1 MKILSIPILLA
12 SSFAL
17 AQENQKS
24 DSVAELE
31 ALTIESSP
39 LGTETTDVTQ
49 AWSVLSGDDLDK
61 SKGATLAETLSAT
74 PGISQTH
81 FGPSANRPIIRGMDK
96 FRVRMLQNG
105 TDTFDV
111 SAQSEDHAV
120 PIDPLM
126 VDRIEVL
133 RGSSALLHGG
143 SAIGGVVNVIDRS
156 IPTSPYSAPG
166 ASLRSSYNSVN
177 EGWNYGATAF
187 GSSDKL
193 SFQINGSKKDYKD
206 YDTPTFLL
214 ENHDTEEMEAH
225 NKVENSYGDSSSFG
239 LGGSYMLD
247 SGYAGLSFSSY
258 ESTYGVPGEHAE
270 LDTRIEMES
279 DRFEFR
285 SEIEVSDS
293 GWLTGIDFNIGYG
306 DYKHSEIGK
315 EDHDD
320 DELHTHATYLREGF
334 EGKIAFEHE
343 IGELRG
349 VFGLHGLFDEFKIE
363 GEESIFSGLS
373 KVWELNNNGT
383 PGDPLDD
390 FNESKS
396 SPSNPAISAEESS
409 RIALFLIEEYD
420 LSDDTTLNAGIR
432 WESISRDYQGT
443 ADRDDSTFSASGGVS
458 HDLSDLWNL
467 SGNLSYAER
476 TPDSAE
482 LYSDGAHHATESYEI
497 GNPNLDNESAVG
509 VEIIVRKSVGNVT
522 GQFSAFHTRFN
533 DYIFHEDTGNK
544 RDTEGNLPDEGQ
556 FPDPLHGFPADTEA
570 LPERQYEAVDAE
582 FQGLEIEIDWL
593 AMENPGWNL
602 LLSTYGDIL
611 RGKNKTE
618 GGNLPRIPAGSL
630 GVGFEI
636 QAEKLRFGMDLNN
649 VFKQNRIAVHEE
661 EEEEEEEH
669 GHEHGETATPSYS
682 LLNAYASYDLN
693 FGNSQGELFVRGSNL
708 TDELALVHTSFLKN
722 SAPLPGRSFEVGLK
736 FDF

>member
-12 SSFAL
+12 SSVAL
-17 AQENQKS
+17 AQDKADQ
-24 DSVAELE
+24 DQVTELE

-39 LGTETTDVTQ
+39 LGTKTDEITQ
-49 AWSVLSGDDLDK
+49 AWSVLAGDDLDK
-61 SKGATLAETLSAT
+61 AKAATIAETLSDT
-74 PGISQTH
+74 PGVSQTH
-81 FGPSANRPIIRGMDK
+81 FGPTANRPIIRGMDK

-126 VDRIEVL
+126 IDRIEVL

-156 IPTSPYSAPG
+156 IPTSPYSSPG

-193 SFQINGSKKDYKD
+193 SFQINGSKRDYKD

-293 GWLTGIDFNIGYG
+293 GWLTGIDLNIGYG

-343 IGELRG
+343 VGELRG

-373 KVWELNNNGT
+373 KDWVYDAISDTNVST
-383 PGDPLDD
+383 PSASRGP
-390 FNESKS
+390 E
-396 SPSNPAISAEESS
+396 ISAEESS
-409 RIALFLIEEYD
+409 RIALFLLEEYD
-420 LSDDTTLNAGIR
+420 LSDNTTLNAGVR

-544 RDTEGNLPDEGQ
+544 RDTEGNLKNEGIPG
-556 FPDPLHGFPADTEA
+556 FDHGFPPDTEA
-570 LPERQYEAVDAE
+570 LPEREYEAVDAE

-593 AMENPGWNL
+593 AMKNPGWNL

-661 EEEEEEEH
+661 EEEEEEDD
-669 GHEHGETATPSYS
+669 HEHGETATPSYS

-693 FGNSQGELFVRGSNL
+693 FGNSQGELFVRGTNL

-722 SAPLPGRSFEVGLK
+722 SAPLPGRSFEIGLK